1 MSLLEGR
8 TDEGLAYINRGLR
21 AAPDNAI
28 LLNLRREARSA
39 KQREDQQRQAL
50 LEERRRQEAQQ
61 QARRQ
66 EEARIRELPRQPS
79 AAQSQ
84 LPWWQRQQQ
93 QPAFNESGF
102 NQR

>member
-1 MSLLEGR
+1 MKLQVR
-8 TDEGLAYINRGLR
+8 
-21 AAPDNAI
+21 
-28 LLNLRREARSA
+28 
-39 KQREDQQRQAL
+39 AL
-50 LEERRRQEAQQ
+50 LGVVIISISFAQDHAFNTTSGSTDPLVAAQEAQQ
-61 QARRQ
+61 QARDTNTRVTPP
-66 EEARIRELPRQPS
+66 LPRQPS